1 MGSGFKNWR
10 PLVLERAVR
19 AANGDLIGGRIA
31 AKTNEDLPDFSDEQ
45 FFGNGARPGDHEWSN
60 GSFVLNGETLDYYD
74 YLRAQLAGGV
84 LRFDPIQEV
93 RNMVRSN
100 CADLHYRALAVDLA
114 VAAGI
119 ADKAQPERLPYNI
132 YGTEGE
138 WETYSTPSRDAR
150 LKTAFKEL
158 RDEVERFVRL
168 HAARDKK
175 ITYAGH
181 DLIGD
186 LRSTYESETAACS
199 VTYRRTDGSEVALSY
214 KGALKRL
221 FALSFDP
228 YQCIERRWGA
238 TDPAELATCRDGPEK
253 RAWYAAEQNLR
264 NQLDRT
270 YEARMD
276 HDLGELL
283 APGGKGEGVAYPPD
297 VDVTE
302 LLLTWQMVK
311 TPGVANATRK
321 AARRND

>member
-1 MGSGFKNWR
+1 
-10 PLVLERAVR
+10 
-19 AANGDLIGGRIA
+19 
-31 AKTNEDLPDFSDEQ
+31 
-45 FFGNGARPGDHEWSN
+45 
-60 GSFVLNGETLDYYD
+60 
-74 YLRAQLAGGV
+74 V
-84 LRFDPIQEV
+84 LRFDPVQEV

-100 CADLHYRALAVDLA
+100 CADLHYRALAIDLA
-114 VAAGI
+114 VATGI

-264 NQLDRT
+264 NQIDRT
-270 YEARMD
+270 YDARMD
-276 HDLGELL
+276 HDLAGLET
-283 APGGKGEGVAYPPD
+283 PGGEGKGVARPPD
-297 VDVTE
+297 VDVERFLIVVQKEGLPRLAGAPEGGGTSAGRA
-302 LLLTWQMVK
+302 
-311 TPGVANATRK
+311 PAPRP
-321 AARRND
+321 